1 MSVTSPNRQILAIH
15 PIQDITYGDVLY
27 GMLECKHQ
35 ILTSLYK
42 LKICLTSQTSYKSSY
57 ITYGDVWRFVSQGC
71 QDVMICYKQIEDLY
85 RILWLVIK
93 RFVIKISIY
102 KFSIFLITR
111 KHSLFELS
119 FTLTLLKNVVVLQ
132 PYFEKLFIPFKVG
145 KDLPILI
152 DTKRCKQSQ
161 KSWKCKGLPC
171 ATQ

>member
-1 MSVTSPNRQILAIH
+1 MFVT
-15 PIQDITYGDVLY
+15 
-27 GMLECKHQ
+27 C
-35 ILTSLYK
+35 TSLY
-42 LKICLTSQTSYKSSY
+42 YHP
-57 ITYGDVWRFVSQGC
+57 YGMFVWDVRDVW
-71 QDVMICYKQIEDLY
+71 DVMICYKQIPDLY
-85 RILWLVIK
+85 GILWLIIK

-102 KFSIFLITR
+102 KLSIFLITR

-132 PYFEKLFIPFKVG
+132 PYFEKLFIPFKVKVG
-145 KDLPILI
+145 EDLPILI